1 MIYSLVTAMKPRMLV
16 TFDKDFNALPVSVRV
31 GQVLA
36 ALYILLSVCSKRE
49 PVINVQSLQCD
60 DSDVWLV
67 ILSSGSLVRKLDL
80 QSRGHEF
87 DSWLVCCQV
96 TTLGKLFTHMP
107 LLPSSTIW
115 FWPLGSDALCLGRH
129 RPLHRP
135 GIALAMRHG
144 PAT

>member
-60 DSDVWLV
+60 DSDV
-67 ILSSGSLVRKLDL
+67 
-80 QSRGHEF
+80 
-87 DSWLVCCQV
+87 
-96 TTLGKLFTHMP
+96 
-107 LLPSSTIW
+107 
-115 FWPLGSDALCLGRH
+115 
-129 RPLHRP
+129 
-135 GIALAMRHG
+135 
-144 PAT
+144 